1 MERPGAR
8 PAPRYPEMDMLRS
21 TRVLLLL
28 AFVLMLGAVGA
39 SWYRQKS
46 TLSREAPKPPKS
58 LPLDTATVA
67 TDWVL
72 TKDQGGRIV
81 YEVRA
86 RDFRQLN
93 EPSRLELDNVE
104 IRLFKPDGNTFDRI
118 SCARAQF
125 DQASETLYSEG
136 DVEINM
142 GMPVDGAPPGRL
154 LAIRGSGVRFD
165 VKTSVVSTDREVS
178 FTFDFG
184 GGKAVGAVYNPVL
197 RELLMKSQ
205 VELHWHGGQ
214 QARPMKLEAQELT
227 YREADS
233 IVLLPAWSRFTRD
246 GVELNATNSV
256 VTLEEGMI
264 RKIEGKQARGAAV
277 YPDRKV
283 EYAADD
289 LLMFLNAGGEI
300 EKVVGSRNAHVAATS
315 DSARTRAYAGRVELD
330 FDTAAGESVLTRAL
344 AMDNALME
352 SVPLPRKGVQP
363 PETRRLRSEAIVIT
377 MRKGGREV
385 ASVET
390 HAPGRLEFLPNHQE
404 QRWRTL
410 DAERLSIFYGPEN
423 RIESFSAYKAA
434 TRTDPAPH
442 PPGDKRPPDPP
453 VLTWSNDL
461 RAAFNPKT
469 GQLARLEQWTN
480 FRYEEGD
487 RRARAFRAVLEEARG
502 MVVLEQAARVWD
514 SSGSTAADRITLDQK
529 SGDVLAE
536 GNVVSMRLP
545 EKKGASSP
553 VLSQEEPLNA
563 RAARMTTAERNQKIH
578 YEGGVTLWQGANRIW
593 ADSLDIDRAGNRLT
607 AHGNVRTR
615 FLDRQSAQQKKE
627 ATAKAAAI
635 FLEVTAQNLVYTE
648 AERLAHYTGGA
659 RLTRPGF
666 EVKASEIRA
675 WFNESSS
682 GSSLDRAFADGAVE
696 VVRSGSRRTLTGT
709 SEHAEYFAAEQKVI
723 LNRGDPTLVDSARGY
738 TKGRELTYWADND
751 KLLVNGIEKE
761 PVKTLIKRR

>member
-1 MERPGAR
+1 VH
-8 PAPRYPEMDMLRS
+8 PAPRYPEVKMLRS

-58 LPLDTATVA
+58 LPLDTTTVA

-125 DQASETLYSEG
+125 DQVTETLYSEG
-136 DVEINM
+136 EVEISM
-142 GMPVDGAPPGRL
+142 GMPADGAPPGRL
-154 LAIRGSGVRFD
+154 LAIGSSGVSFD
-165 VKTSVVSTDREVS
+165 VKTSVVSTDREVG

-184 GGKAVGAVYNPVL
+184 GGKAVGAAYNPTY
-197 RELLMKSQ
+197 RELILKSE
-205 VELHWHGGQ
+205 VELHWHGAGPQ
-214 QARPMKLEAQELT
+214 TRPMKLEAQELI

-233 IVLLPAWSRFTRD
+233 LVLLPAWSRFTRE

-264 RKIEGKQARGAAV
+264 RKIEGKQARGSAV
-277 YPDRKV
+277 YPNRKI
-283 EYAADD
+283 EYAADE
-289 LLMFLNAGGEI
+289 LLMLLDAGGEI
-300 EKVVGSRNAHVAATS
+300 EKLVGSRNARMTATS
-315 DSARTRAYAGRVELD
+315 DSARTGTTADRVELD
-330 FDTAAGESVLTRAL
+330 FNTAAGESVLRRAL
-344 AMDNALME
+344 AMGNASME

-377 MRKGGREV
+377 MREGGREV
-385 ASVET
+385 ATVET
-390 HAPGRLEFLPNHQE
+390 HAPGHLEFLPNHQG
-404 QRWRTL
+404 QRRRTL
-410 DAERLSIFYGPEN
+410 DAERITIRYGPEN
-423 RIESFSAYKAA
+423 RIESVSAYKAA
-434 TRTDPAPH
+434 TRTDPPPR

-453 VLTWSNDL
+453 VLTWSNEF
-461 RAAFNPKT
+461 RADFDPKT
-469 GQLARLEQWTN
+469 GQLARLEQWN
-480 FRYEEGD
+480 DFRYEEGD
-487 RRARAFRAVLEEARG
+487 RRALAYRAVLEEARG

-514 SSGSTAADRITLDQK
+514 STGSTAADRITLDQK

-563 RAARMTTAERNQKIH
+563 RAARMTTTERNRKIH
-578 YEGGVTLWQGANRIW
+578 YEGGVTLWQGANHIW
-593 ADSLDIDRAGNRLT
+593 ADSLDIDRASRRLT
-607 AHGNVRTR
+607 AQGNVRTR
-615 FLDRQSAQQKKE
+615 FLERQTAEQKKE
-627 ATAKAAAI
+627 AKAKPAAV
-635 FLEVTAQNLVYTE
+635 FLEVTAQNLVHTE

-675 WFNESSS
+675 WFNESGA

-696 VVRSGSRRTLTGT
+696 IVRNASRRTLTGT
-709 SEHAEYFAAEQKVI
+709 SEHAEYFAAEQKVV
-723 LNRGDPTLVDSARGY
+723 LNRGNPTLVDSARGY

-751 KLLVNGIEKE
+751 KLLVNGIEEE